1 MLSDDLAQNKDQ
13 IRKVIRQL
21 SFVQKQLDEIKIGPD
36 RAYLD
41 NLGEQLYKLELS
53 LVGDLKL
60 RLDEVTSGANELVRD
75 QIKTPY
81 DAKIEEVKQFFSYD
95 LRESDLANRAI
106 KTVVENNTKRE
117 IINYYI
123 EQQTIMDVRQ
133 QTLEQ

>member
-1 MLSDDLAQNKDQ
+1 VLSDNLAQNKDQ

>member
-1 MLSDDLAQNKDQ
+1 VLSDDLAQNKDQ

>member
-1 MLSDDLAQNKDQ
+1 MAQNKEQ
-13 IRKVIRQL
+13 IREAIRQL

-41 NLGEQLYKLELS
+41 NLAAQLYKLELS
-53 LVGDLKL
+53 LTGDLKL
-60 RLDEVTSGANELVRD
+60 RLDQVTSGEKEPVRD

-117 IINYYI
+117 LINYYI

>member
-1 MLSDDLAQNKDQ
+1 MLSDDLAQNKEQ
-13 IRKVIRQL
+13 IREAIRQL

-41 NLGEQLYKLELS
+41 NLAAQLYKLELS
-53 LVGDLKL
+53 LTGDLKL
-60 RLDEVTSGANELVRD
+60 RLDQVTSGEKEPVRD

-117 IINYYI
+117 LINYYI

>member
-1 MLSDDLAQNKDQ
+1 M
-13 IRKVIRQL
+13 
-21 SFVQKQLDEIKIGPD
+21 QKQLDEIKIGPD

-41 NLGEQLYKLELS
+41 NLAAQLYKLELS
-53 LVGDLKL
+53 LTGDLKL
-60 RLDEVTSGANELVRD
+60 RLDQVTSGEKEPVRD

-117 IINYYI
+117 LINYYI